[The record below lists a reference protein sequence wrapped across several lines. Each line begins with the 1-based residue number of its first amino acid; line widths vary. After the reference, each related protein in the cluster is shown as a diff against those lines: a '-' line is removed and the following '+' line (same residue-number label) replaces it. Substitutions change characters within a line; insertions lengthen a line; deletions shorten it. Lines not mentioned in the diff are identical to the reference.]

1 MAHPMMKSDTQIQ
14 KEVLRELAWDPRV
27 EETEVGVSVHDGVV
41 TLTGTVT
48 SWAKRMAAQEAAH
61 RVAGVLDVANDIQ
74 VKPPGS
80 LGRTDTEIAQAVRH
94 ALEWNDFVPDRRI
107 RSTVSNA
114 MVTLEG
120 DVDYWSQREDA
131 EEAIRNLIGV
141 RGVNNQIQ
149 IKRTPVPQDFRK
161 SIQEALERHAER
173 EANQIQVVVSDDNV
187 TLSGPVHSWTEKE
200 AVLGAARG
208 GGLGVREIDDRVR
221 VEL

>member
-1 MAHPMMKSDTQIQ
+1 MDAIRKADSKIQ
-14 KEVLRELAWDPRV
+14 QDVVRELKWETRV
-27 EETEVGVSVHDGVV
+27 EEAAVEVGVNKGVV

-48 SWAKRMAAQEAAH
+48 SWAKKMAAQEAAH